1 MTRLTRSPEAAK
13 TQRKRLSFEPRR
25 SIGKTARNHWLTPVP
40 GAQQEACLC
49 GEFGYFT
56 DMSTL
61 QEIKA
66 AIPKLTLEERAE
78 VARCLHQWEDDE
90 WDQQMKL
97 DAAEGKLKNLLKKV
111 DSDIAQGN
119 LSNH

>member
-1 MTRLTRSPEAAK
+1 
-13 TQRKRLSFEPRR
+13 
-25 SIGKTARNHWLTPVP
+25 
-40 GAQQEACLC
+40 
-49 GEFGYFT
+49 
-56 DMSTL
+56 MSTL

-90 WDQQMKL
+90 WDEQMKR
-97 DAAEGKLKNLLKKV
+97 DAAEDKLKSLLKKV

-119 LSNH
+119 LSDLP

>member
-1 MTRLTRSPEAAK
+1 
-13 TQRKRLSFEPRR
+13 
-25 SIGKTARNHWLTPVP
+25 
-40 GAQQEACLC
+40 
-49 GEFGYFT
+49 
-56 DMSTL
+56 MSTL

-119 LSNH
+119 LSDLP